1 MWIRCE
7 EGGGKSEDGGGQVE
21 AARKHSGL
29 PTDHLQSWTSV
40 ILLAFVTKIAFTAL
54 SNEIAAACQYQMTP
68 FLLLRRRAEQHDAG
82 ARQGETAVPRG
93 APDKNLE
100 RLANVH
106 RGGRTKGEHL
116 GVKGYQSKAYQVTDS
131 GRGQTKELHGTVG
144 GHNDQTGHDGA
155 RGDPSVQEVILTSP
169 QASTVTATGNLMECC
184 EHY

>member
-7 EGGGKSEDGGGQVE
+7 EGGGKSEDDGGQVE

-68 FLLLRRRAEQHDAG
+68 FLLLRR
-82 ARQGETAVPRG
+82 V
-93 APDKNLE
+93 L
-100 RLANVH
+100 H

-184 EHY
+184 EQY